1 MDPFTHFLLAYL
13 LNFSLFG
20 TGGLQYVTAGALAG
34 GLPDADVVFY
44 PISRRFPL
52 LRHRGI
58 SHSIVGVTVIAAVG
72 TLVVPWLLAWIFGAA
87 FAVGSPLIYFVALEI
102 GGLSH
107 VFLDALDHWSVPIFA
122 PFSEHEYHFDADRI
136 FNLGAMIFT
145 VVAYAAMLYERG
157 RTPLWVWQFTAWILL
172 GLALIYFAVRLTARW
187 RAGIVQRREGFTD
200 VIPQVSPFVFLLVE
214 ERTSPEGRTM
224 RYAPYHLLRG
234 FVTPPKQLFLPSRP
248 AAEGPVHDSADA
260 VQRSYAPSLK
270 ESWVLGETHHFAEVR
285 QRPGGYDVH
294 WYSLEMVAFGRA
306 GGVIA
311 AVDAATGAVVAKSSW
326 RAPGMYS
333 EQNQGPAATAGEA

>member
-1 MDPFTHFLLAYL
+1 MDPFSHFLLAYL
-13 LNFSLFG
+13 LNFGLYG

-34 GLPDADVVFY
+34 GLPDADVIFY

-58 SHSIVGVTVIAAVG
+58 SHSIVGVTAIAAVG
-72 TLVVPWLLAWIFGAA
+72 TLVVPSVLGGVFGAA
-87 FAVGSPLIYFVALEI
+87 FAVGSPLFYFFALEV

-145 VVAYAAMLYERG
+145 VGAYVAMLSERG
-157 RTPLWVWQFTAWILL
+157 RTPLWVWQYTAWILL
-172 GLALIYFAVRLTARW
+172 ALALIYFALRLTARW
-187 RAGIVQRREGFTD
+187 RAGIAQRREGFTD
-200 VIPQVSPFVFLLVE
+200 VIPQVNPFVFLLVE
-214 ERTSPEGRTM
+214 ERTTPEGRLV
-224 RYAPYHLLRG
+224 RYASYHLLRG
-234 FVTPPKQLFLPSRP
+234 FVTPPMHLLISSAP
-248 AAEGPVHDSADA
+248 AASGPVRDIADA
-260 VQRSYAPSLK
+260 VQRSYGPSLK

-285 QRPGGYDVH
+285 QRAGGFDVH
-294 WYSLEMVAFGRA
+294 WYSLEMVVFGRA

-311 AVDAATGAVVAKSSW
+311 SVNGTTGVVQAKSSW

-333 EQNQGPAATAGEA
+333 DPAPIIAPRV